1 MSVFKI
7 SEIAGGASVVE
18 SLFSKER
25 RGMRKRREGNI
36 GEMGEKVA
44 RKEERKEKEKGER
57 REI

>member
-1 MSVFKI
+1 MF
-7 SEIAGGASVVE
+7 EIAAGASVVE

-25 RGMRKRREGNI
+25 RRMTKRREGNI

-44 RKEERKEKEKGER
+44 KKEERKKKENGER

>member
-1 MSVFKI
+1 MF
-7 SEIAGGASVVE
+7 EIAAGASVVE

-25 RGMRKRREGNI
+25 RRMTKRREGNI